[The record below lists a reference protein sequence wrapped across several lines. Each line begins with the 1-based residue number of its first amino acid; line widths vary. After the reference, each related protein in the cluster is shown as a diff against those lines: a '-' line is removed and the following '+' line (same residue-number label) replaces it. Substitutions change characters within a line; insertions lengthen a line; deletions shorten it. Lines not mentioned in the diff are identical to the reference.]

1 MFERFTGG
9 LIGIGRIVPFTYD
22 ERETMRAV
30 LREAGT
36 PYGDYAGVDYYWA
49 NGLRGGPVQALF
61 RWQEEYRV
69 YLQPPAELDPGIKLM
84 GGKEY
89 MDSAIRLLAPSAVH
103 ELVHLRQLIS
113 MGAHALLGVQHTRTV
128 LHHAGHGGLRAGEGG
143 GHCAGAGPGRLRGVR
158 RRIQEVT
165 HDLQHSVLG
174 VHGAAH
180 GCMPCRHN
188 PAGCGL
194 KQMCGVVSYCKQLE
208 EDT

>member
-113 MGAHALLGVQHTRTV
+113 MGRMRYWACSIPGLYYTMLDMEAFAQERAAAIALGLAQGDY
-128 LHHAGHGGLRAGEGG
+128 GGFGDGS
-143 GHCAGAGPGRLRGVR
+143 R
-158 RRIQEVT
+158 R
-165 HDLQHSVLG
+165 
-174 VHGAAH
+174 
-180 GCMPCRHN
+180 
-188 PAGCGL
+188 
-194 KQMCGVVSYCKQLE
+194 
-208 EDT
+208 